1 MVRLF
6 IAVVGVLLLSLIVTC
21 NVEHKEKA
29 DFIFVNRG
37 DVFTLDPGR
46 MSWLTDMQAAYCLYE
61 GLVRWNPEDFSIEP
75 AAAEKITL
83 SEDQTTYLFELRA
96 DARWSNGAPV
106 TAYDF
111 KYAWMRLLT
120 PDTASDY
127 SGFLFSVKGASDF
140 WKWRTDALKEQEF
153 ITLREIQS
161 KFDEVVYIRALDE
174 YRLEVALEQPVP
186 YFLDQIAL
194 AVCSPVYRPAVE
206 GWNLDEGN
214 WKQVINMGWHTIPIP
229 EPSTMK
235 WLSIDDDT
243 GRLKY
248 KYYWARPNTLVC
260 NGPFQLEEWRYKRD
274 MRFTRNPYYHSPGN
288 SSLDS
293 IQAITMEDPNTAVF
307 AFEAGEVDWLNGVNV
322 DYQSDMLLEKADG
335 KRENIHAFP
344 TFGTDF
350 FSFNCRETLNNG
362 ELNPFND
369 PAVRRAFVYATNRDA
384 IVKHATRLNEPVV
397 TSFVPPH
404 SIKDYAP
411 VEGINYNPQRAKE
424 DLASAGWIDRDG
436 DGIVENEN
444 GVPFPPIDLLYTT
457 NTNRYKWI
465 SLLLRDQWRNT
476 LGVQTQLRGTDNKLF
491 SRDLRSGNFMV
502 ARGRWYGDYGDPST
516 FLDIF
521 HSENGNNDRGFS
533 NPEIDSKL
541 TQASAEL
548 DPVKRYELLREIETE
563 LFNEEVPMLVVCQLL
578 QLYMYEP
585 DRVSGLTSHPRL
597 VQQLWRV
604 NSSSDQPGD
613 MSRQQLN

>member
-1 MVRLF
+1 MVRLS
-6 IAVVGVLLLSLIVTC
+6 IAALCLFAVFGIATC
-21 NVEHKEKA
+21 NQETEKKA
-29 DFIFVNRG
+29 DFVFVNRG

-61 GLVRWNPEDFSIEP
+61 GLVRWNPDDFSIEP
-75 AAAEKITL
+75 AAAEQVTL
-83 SEDQTTYLFELRA
+83 SEDNTTYVFELRE
-96 DARWSNGAPV
+96 DAKWSNGAPV
-106 TAYDF
+106 TAHDF
-111 KYAWMRLLT
+111 KFAWMRLLT

-127 SGFLFSVKGASDF
+127 SGFLFSVQGATAFWEWRSD
-140 WKWRTDALKEQEF
+140 KLKHQEYVTLDAMQD
-153 ITLREIQS
+153 
-161 KFDEVVYIRALDE
+161 KFDELVAINVLGDHL
-174 YRLEVALEQPVP
+174 LEVTLEQPVP

-206 GWNLDEGN
+206 GWELSKHEQQQLIDE
-214 WKQVINMGWHTIPIP
+214 GWHTMPIP
-229 EPSTMK
+229 DPRSMK
-235 WLSIDDDT
+235 WLSIDDET

-248 KYYWARPNTLVC
+248 KYYWARPETLVC
-260 NGPFQLEEWRYKRD
+260 NGPFQLDKWRYKRD
-274 MRFTRNPYYHSPGN
+274 MRFTRNPHYHSPEL
-288 SSLDS
+288 STLDS

-322 DYQSDMLLEKADG
+322 DYQSDMLIEKAEG
-335 KRENIHAFP
+335 KRTNIHAFP

-362 ELNPFND
+362 ELNPFSD
-369 PAVRRAFVYATNRDA
+369 AAVRRAFVYATNRDA
-384 IVKHATRLNEPVV
+384 IVKHATRLQEPVV
-397 TSFVPPH
+397 TAFVPPH
-404 SIKDYAP
+404 SISGYAP
-411 VEGINYNPQRAKE
+411 VEGINFNPELAKE
-424 DLASAGWIDRDG
+424 ELASAGWIDRDG
-436 DGIVENEN
+436 DGVVENEE

-533 NPEIDSKL
+533 HPEIDAMLVRASKE
-541 TQASAEL
+541 T
-548 DPVKRYELLREIETE
+548 DPVKRFELMRAIETK
-563 LFNEEVPMLVVCQLL
+563 LFTKEVPMLVVCQLL

-585 DRVSGLTSHPRL
+585 DQIDGLTSHPRL

-604 NSSSDQPGD
+604 NSSSGQSDD
-613 MSRQQLN
+613 TSRQRPN

>member
-1 MVRLF
+1 MVRIF
-6 IAVVGVLLLSLIVTC
+6 IAVLSILLLSLIVTC
-21 NVEHKEKA
+21 NSEEDRQA
-29 DFIFVNRG
+29 DFVFVNRG

-61 GLVRWNPEDFSIEP
+61 GLVRWNPKDFSIEE
-75 AAAEKITL
+75 AAAESISL
-83 SEDQTTYLFELRA
+83 SENQTTYLFKLRT

-127 SGFLFSVKGASDF
+127 SGFLFSIKGARAFWDWRSD
-140 WKWRTDALKEQEF
+140 KLEAQEF
-153 ITLREIQS
+153 VTLHDIQA
-161 KFDEVVYIRALDE
+161 KFDEVVAIHAIAEHL
-174 YRLEVALEQPVP
+174 LEVTLEQPVP

-206 GWNLDEGN
+206 GWQLDDSRWER
-214 WKQVINMGWHTIPIP
+214 VIRDGWHTIPIP
-229 EPSTMK
+229 EPNTMK
-235 WLSIDDDT
+235 WLSIDEET

-248 KYYWARPNTLVC
+248 KYYWARPETLVC
-260 NGPFQLEEWRYKRD
+260 NGPFKLEEWRYKRD
-274 MRFTRNPYYHSPGN
+274 MRFTRNRHYHSPEK

-322 DYQSDMLLEKADG
+322 DYQSDMLAERAEGTRD
-335 KRENIHAFP
+335 NIHAFP

-350 FSFNCRETLNNG
+350 FSFNCRETLNSG
-362 ELNPFND
+362 ELNPFHD

-384 IVKHATRLNEPVV
+384 IVQHATRLNEPVV
-397 TSFVPPH
+397 TAFVPPH
-404 SIKDYAP
+404 SIKGYAP
-411 VEGINYNPQRAKE
+411 VKGLNYNPQRAKE
-424 DLASAGWIDRDG
+424 EMTSAGWMDRDG
-436 DGIVENEN
+436 DGIVENKD

-533 NPEIDSKL
+533 NPDIDAKL
-541 TQASAEL
+541 VQASVEL
-548 DPVKRYELLREIETE
+548 DPVKRFELLREIEIQ

-585 DRVSGLTSHPRL
+585 NQVSGLTSHPRL

-604 NSSSDQPGD
+604 KSSSDQSGD
-613 MSRQQLN
+613 TSHQQ